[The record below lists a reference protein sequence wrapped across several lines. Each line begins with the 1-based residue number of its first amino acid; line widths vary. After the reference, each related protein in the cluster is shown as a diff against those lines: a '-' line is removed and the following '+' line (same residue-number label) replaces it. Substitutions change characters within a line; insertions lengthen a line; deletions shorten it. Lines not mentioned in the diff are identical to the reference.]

1 MYLVRTG
8 IWFYVRGFFFFPP
21 QVHGPFVIR
30 MFCFRWQKKKKKIPK
45 PLVKINRK
53 LSYVYCFKHELE
65 LIFEEKE

>member
-8 IWFYVRGFFFFPP
+8 IWFYVRGFFFFP

-30 MFCFRWQKKKKKIPK
+30 MFSFQSQKTKKNPN

-53 LSYVYCFKHELE
+53 LSYVYCFKHELK